1 MISEHSFSW
10 KSKSPPLSN
19 EFLLDA
25 IQTFQGYQ
33 FRFHR
38 KKKKILLVWQEISMR
53 SWGTKRKPKTG
64 WDDWAFNEYL
74 KNLLSCQRKEAS
86 LWWILIYANEE
97 VRERRERKIYCL
109 RSTFTCCRVLSS
121 WPKVLLWKGRAW
133 KGRGGERRENSV
145 KETQKVFCIKPH
157 IFPDTVPFFYYLT
170 CFRKRG
176 KGFCEGKRKIEFYF
190 S

>member
-1 MISEHSFSW
+1 MNYFLKLMISEHSFSW

-25 IQTFQGYQ
+25 VQTFQGYQ

-38 KKKKILLVWQEISMR
+38 KKKNPTSLTRDIHEKLRDKKLREPKI
-53 SWGTKRKPKTG
+53 GG

-86 LWWILIYANEE
+86 LEWVLIYANEE
-97 VRERRERKIYCL
+97 VRERRERKTYCFS
-109 RSTFTCCRVLSS
+109 STFTCCRVLSS

-133 KGRGGERRENSV
+133 KGRGGEGREKSV
-145 KETQKVFCIKPH
+145 RETQMAFCKKPPH
-157 IFPDTVPFFYYLT
+157 LPCHCAFLLLSYL
-170 CFRKRG
+170 F
-176 KGFCEGKRKIEFYF
+176 
-190 S
+190 